1 MGDFV
6 PVALLEVQHGLPVA
20 LEAVTFDGFHAG
32 HSGVGSLPEGFSCV
46 HVGDVDLHGGDGN
59 GFQGVQNGHGG
70 MGIGGGVD
78 DDAVHLAVCPLDF
91 VHNVPL
97 VVGLV
102 LLHFQTLGAGGFI
115 QQAQKVGESV
125 FTVDTR
131 LPDAQHVQVGAVDDQ
146 NFHMGSSMIDKMAA
160 TVSSAVPSLLTA

>member
-1 MGDFV
+1 
-6 PVALLEVQHGLPVA
+6 
-20 LEAVTFDGFHAG
+20 
-32 HSGVGSLPEGFSCV
+32 
-46 HVGDVDLHGGDGN
+46 
-59 GFQGVQNGHGG
+59 

-78 DDAVHLAVCPLDF
+78 DDTVHLAVSPLNF
-91 VHNVPL
+91 VHNVPF

-102 LLHFQTLGAGGFI
+102 LLHFQTLGAGGFV

-131 LPDAQHVQVGAVDDQ
+131 LPDAKHIQVGAVDDQ

>member
-1 MGDFV
+1 
-6 PVALLEVQHGLPVA
+6 
-20 LEAVTFDGFHAG
+20 
-32 HSGVGSLPEGFSCV
+32 
-46 HVGDVDLHGGDGN
+46 
-59 GFQGVQNGHGG
+59 

-91 VHNVPL
+91 VNKVTL

-131 LPDAQHVQVGAVDDQ
+131 LPDAKHIQVGAVDDQ